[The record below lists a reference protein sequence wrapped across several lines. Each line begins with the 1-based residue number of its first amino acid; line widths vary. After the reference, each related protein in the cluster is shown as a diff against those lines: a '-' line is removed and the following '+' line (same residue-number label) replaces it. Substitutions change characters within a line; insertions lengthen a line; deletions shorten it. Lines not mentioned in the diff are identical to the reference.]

1 MLKKEIPVRSY
12 SGEVWKTNRTN
23 KKYLAKDFKNRCA
36 YCDDLDKIYGGY
48 RTYHVEHFAPKEKF
62 PELEFTYDNL
72 LYACPYC
79 NGAKNDDWPSEHPD
93 ISVVGDCGYIDPCTS
108 DYEKHLGRRGTGEI
122 YYKTSLGHYMYNHLR
137 LYLKRHSI
145 IYMMDKLQ
153 SKIIELEKSICDDKT
168 NGIDVSKKESIL
180 VTIKSQFFDYYCQV
194 QKEE

>member
-79 NGAKNDDWPSEHPD
+79 NGAKNDDWPSEYPH
-93 ISVVGDCGYIDPCTS
+93 ISVVGDRGYIDPCTS
-108 DYEKHLGRRGTGEI
+108 DYEKHLGRKGTGEI
-122 YYKTSLGHYMYNHLR
+122 YYKTSLGRYMYNHLR

-153 SKIIELEKSICDDKT
+153 SKITELEKSICDDKT